1 MCMSTPTY
9 NAPEAPKPEVDI
21 EARKNLLRDSDMERR
36 RRAAGGIRSTILTG
50 PGSNTGQSQYGKTL
64 LGQ

>member
-9 NAPEAPKPEVDI
+9 KAPAAPKPEVDI
-21 EARKNLLRDSDMERR
+21 EARKNLIRDSDMERR
-36 RRAAGGIRSTILTG
+36 RRAAGGIRNTILTG
-50 PGSNTGQSQYGKTL
+50 PASSPQAYGKTL